1 MNKILASSLVAVV
14 ALGANIASAQSYY
27 SPYVMPSQP
36 STYSSGACVNLV
48 SDLSY
53 GSTGSQVR
61 QLQTFLVSRN
71 YPGGGSWMITG
82 NFRTAT
88 LTAVRN
94 FQMEQNLP
102 TTGVADAATRAAI
115 AQVSCGGS
123 AYNYNTNPY
132 LYSLPNYNNNYN
144 NNFNYNNLNCYYTYP
159 YTCNNSYNYNPYNY
173 NNYNPYNYNYNY
185 GVSLSSIS
193 PVSGERGTTIT
204 VYGTNLDYFNNT
216 VYFGSQPVANVPS
229 QNGTS
234 LTVTIPW
241 GVNPGGVG
249 VYVTNSRGTSNT
261 LTFNVIASY
270 SGCNYPSPFAQGYGG
285 TQYTYGSYNTTYCPP
300 NMNAPYIT
308 NLSPNS
314 GAVGTIVT
322 VNGSGFSPTG
332 NTVHFGGGV
341 ITGIS
346 SSNGNTLTFTVPSQ
360 LTGPSSQF
368 VTVGTY
374 NVSVSN
380 FAGFTSNSVPFSVT
394 STGSYGA
401 PTITSVN
408 GPTSLSTGTVGTWTI
423 TVNNQNNTYMTTS
436 VRWGD
441 EGTYPNYASSP
452 QTSYSGTNTL
462 TFTHTYNTPGTY
474 NVVFTVSN
482 NQGQQNTASATV
494 LVGSGTYGNVTL
506 SYLSPTVGRVGT
518 QVMLQGSGFSAFDNT
533 VHFGIGGT
541 QHVPSYNGTTIY
553 YTIPYSVS
561 PCDVVTYGT
570 FCAQATQMVTP
581 GSYPVYVTNSGGTS
595 QTLNFTVTN

>member
-1 MNKILASSLVAVV
+1 MNISKFITSGVV
-14 ALGANIASAQSYY
+14 AATLFGATIASAQSFYPPY
-27 SPYVMPSQP
+27 SYAP
-36 STYSSGACVNLV
+36 TYSGACVNLV

-102 TTGVADAATRAAI
+102 TTGVADSATRAAI
-115 AQVSCGGS
+115 TRVSCGGS
-123 AYNYNTNPY
+123 LYNYNTNPY
-132 LYSLPNYNNNYN
+132 TTAPFTDYNNYN
-144 NNFNYNNLNCYYTYP
+144 STNCYYTYP
-159 YTCNNSYNYNPYNY
+159 YTCNAFNQYSTYNPYNY
-173 NNYNPYNYNYNY
+173 NYNNNYNYNY
-185 GVSLSSIS
+185 GVSLTSIT
-193 PVSGERGTTIT
+193 PVSGERGTSIT

-234 LTVTIPW
+234 LSVTIPW
-241 GVNPGGVG
+241 GINPGGVG

-270 SGCNYPSPFAQGYGG
+270 SGCNYP
-285 TQYTYGSYNTTYCPP
+285 YTYGSYNTTYCPP
-300 NMNAPYIT
+300 NMNAPYIA

-314 GAVGTIVT
+314 GAVGTVVT

-332 NTVHFGGGV
+332 NTVRFGGGV
-341 ITGIS
+341 ITGVS
-346 SSNGNTLTFTVPSQ
+346 SYDGRTLSFTVPSQ
-360 LTGPSSQF
+360 LTGPSSQV

-380 FAGFTSNSVPFSVT
+380 FAGYTSNSVPFSVT
-394 STGSYGA
+394 SAGSYGT
-401 PTITSVN
+401 PQITSVS
-408 GPTSLSTGTVGTWTI
+408 GPNTLAIGSAGVWTV
-423 TVNNQNNTYMTTS
+423 TVTAPSYSYTTLS

-441 EGTYPNYASSP
+441 EMYY
-452 QTSYSGTNTL
+452 SYSAAAPQSQYIQGTQTF
-462 TFTHTYNTPGTY
+462 TFTHAYNQAGTY
-474 NVVFTVSN
+474 TITFTASN
-482 NQGQQNTASATV
+482 SSGQQNISTATV
-494 LVGSGTYGNVTL
+494 TVGSGTYGNVTL
-506 SYLSPTVGRVGT
+506 SYLSPSYGHVGT
-518 QVMLQGSGFSAFDNT
+518 QVVLHGSGFSTFDNT
-533 VHFGIGGT
+533 VHFGVGGMRN
-541 QHVPSYNGTTIY
+541 VPSQNGTTIY

-561 PCDVVTYGT
+561 PCDVNTYIT
-570 FCAQATQMVTP
+570 VCTQYIQQVTP
-581 GSYPVYVTNSGGTS
+581 GSYPIHVTNSQGTS
-595 QTLNFTVTN
+595 QTLQFQVQ